1 LASFPDSIGPYRV
14 LSQVGEGS
22 MGVVLKAQDQRLN
35 RTVALKLIRS
45 RADDPS
51 KRQRFWQEARA
62 AAQVAHPNACRLYDI
77 TEEADDLVLVMEFVE
92 GESLAQ
98 RLEQGPLPARQA
110 AQIALELLS
119 ALQAFHKLGIIH
131 RDLKPANILLSPHG
145 AKLLDFGIAKY
156 VYPPEADETAET
168 LGDTTVAGIFLG
180 TPRYASPEQFNGR
193 AVDAR
198 SDLFSLGAILFE
210 MLTAKPAF
218 AGESFAELCH
228 SVLHVTPPALTGSPA
243 ISAMGRIIHTA
254 LARAPQERYPSAEKM
269 AEDLRK
275 ALLAEGIDTVARAQ
289 TLRRMIVLPFRLLR
303 RSEDLEFLTYSL
315 PESITVSLSGLSNLV
330 VRSSLIAAQYAQDV
344 PDFQKIADETEV
356 DVILT
361 GTLFPAGDQIRI
373 TAQLVEVPGGAVL
386 WSHSSDASVRQL
398 LQLHDE
404 LVSRV
409 VEAVLPALNPK
420 EVAALRQDRPAS
432 PTVYQ
437 LYLRANEFSRG
448 WQNLPAAIS
457 LYEQCVQL
465 EPRYAPA
472 WARLGRARW
481 LHDKYTAGSAAGLR
495 SAEEAFQK
503 AFELAPDLPLAHNFY
518 THLQVDQG
526 CSLQALQR
534 LLDLSAG
541 RHTDPELFAG
551 LGHVSRYCG
560 LLQPALFAHH
570 EARRLDPRIPTTLNH
585 TWFMLGDYERA
596 LASSKHD
603 FGYGTALALVML
615 DRIPEAIII
624 LRQHEEA
631 FPWRLSRL
639 FLTSMRAL
647 LEGNREESLRASE
660 ELMNATFRDP
670 EGHYYQAR
678 QLSYLGADDWALA
691 MFSRAVDNGFFC
703 YQSFV
708 RDPWLDHL
716 RGKPAFSAIMQK
728 ASHLHQQAVR
738 TLRSSAAGTLLGLAE
753 EPYGP

>member
-1 LASFPDSIGPYRV
+1 
-14 LSQVGEGS
+14 

-35 RTVALKLIRS
+35 RTVALKLIRANS
-45 RADDPS
+45 DDPG

-77 TEEADDLVLVMEFVE
+77 TEEANQLVLVMEFVE

-98 RLEQGPLPARQA
+98 HLQPGPLPTRQA
-110 AQIALELLS
+110 AQITLELLS
-119 ALQAFHKLGIIH
+119 ALQAFHKLGIVH

-145 AKLLDFGIAKY
+145 AKLLDFGVVKN
-156 VYPPEADETAET
+156 VYPSEAPLPDETAET
-168 LGDTTVAGIFLG
+168 LSDTTIPGIFLG

-243 ISAMGRIIHTA
+243 ITAIGRIVHTA
-254 LARAPQERYPSAEKM
+254 LARPPQERYQSAEKM

-289 TLRRMIVLPFRLLR
+289 TLRRMIVLPFRLMR

-315 PESITVSLSGLSNLV
+315 PESITVSLSALDNLV

-356 DVILT
+356 DVILA
-361 GTLFPAGDQIRI
+361 GTLLPVGEQIRI
-373 TAQLVEVPGGAVL
+373 TAQLIEVPAGSVL
-386 WSHSSDASVRQL
+386 WSHSSDASVRDL
-398 LQLHDE
+398 LQLHDD
-404 LVSRV
+404 LVCRV
-409 VEAVLPALNPK
+409 VQAILPALSPK
-420 EVAALRQDRPAS
+420 DEAALRQDRPAS

-448 WQNLPAAIS
+448 WQKLHTAIE
-457 LYEQCVQL
+457 LYDQCVQL
-465 EPRYAPA
+465 EPNYAPA

-481 LHDKYTAGSAAGLR
+481 LADKYTAGSEEGLH
-495 SAEEAFQK
+495 SADEAFQK
-503 AFELAPDLPLAHNFY
+503 AFDLSPDLPLAHNFY

-526 CSLQALQR
+526 RSLQALQR
-534 LLDLSAG
+534 LLALSTG
-541 RHTDPELFAG
+541 RHSDPELFAG
-551 LGHVSRYCG
+551 LGHVCRYCG

-570 EARRLDPRIPTTLNH
+570 EARRLDPQITTTLNH
-585 TWFMLGDYERA
+585 TYFMLGDYERA
-596 LASSKHD
+596 LAASQHD
-603 FGYGTALALVML
+603 FGYGTALILAML
-615 DRIPEAIII
+615 DRTPEGVAI
-624 LRQHEEA
+624 LRKREED
-631 FPWRLSRL
+631 FPWRLSGL

-647 LEGNREESLRASE
+647 LEGNREESLLASE
-660 ELMNATFRDP
+660 ELMKTTFRDP
-670 EGHYYQAR
+670 EGLYYQAR
-678 QLSYLGADDWALA
+678 QLSHLGADDWALE
-691 MFSRAVDNGFFC
+691 MFSRSVDNGFFC
-703 YQSFV
+703 YPAFV

-728 ASHLHQQAVR
+728 AARLHQQAVAI
-738 TLRSSAAGTLLGLAE
+738 LRSSAAGTLLGLAA
-753 EPYGP
+753 EPYGH

>member
-1 LASFPDSIGPYRV
+1 
-14 LSQVGEGS
+14 
-22 MGVVLKAQDQRLN
+22 MGVVLKARDQRLN

-45 RADDPS
+45 CSDDPS
-51 KRQRFWQEARA
+51 KRERFWQEARA

-77 TEEADDLVLVMEFVE
+77 TEEANELVLVMEFVE

-98 RLEQGPLPARQA
+98 HLRKGPLPARHA

-119 ALQAFHKLGIIH
+119 ALQAFHKLGIVH

-145 AKLLDFGIAKY
+145 AKLLDFGIVKN
-156 VYPPEADETAET
+156 VCLPEADETAET
-168 LGDTTVAGIFLG
+168 LSDTTVPGIFLG

-210 MLTAKPAF
+210 MLTARAAF
-218 AGESFAELCH
+218 AGETFAELCH
-228 SVLHVTPPALTGSPA
+228 SVLHVTPPALTGSSA
-243 ISAMGRIIHTA
+243 ITALGRIVHTA
-254 LARAPQERYPSAEKM
+254 LARAPQDRYPSAEKM

-289 TLRRMIVLPFRLLR
+289 TLRRMIVLPFRLMR

-315 PESITVSLSGLSNLV
+315 PESITVSLSSLDNLA

-356 DVILT
+356 DVILS
-361 GTLFPAGDQIRI
+361 GTLLPVGEQIRI
-373 TAQLVEVPGGAVL
+373 TAQLVEVPGGVVL
-386 WSHSSDASVRQL
+386 WSHSSDVSARQL

-409 VEAVLPALNPK
+409 VGAILPALSPK
-420 EVAALRQDRPAS
+420 DVALLQQDRPAS
-432 PTVYQ
+432 ATVYQ

-448 WQNLPAAIS
+448 WQSLPAAIG
-457 LYEQCVQL
+457 LYDQCVQL
-465 EPRYAPA
+465 EPHYAPA

-481 LHDKYTAGSAAGLR
+481 LHDKYTVGSLAGLR

-503 AFELAPDLPLAHNFY
+503 AFELAPDLPLAHNLY

-526 CSLQALQR
+526 CSLQALER
-534 LLDLSAG
+534 LLNLSAG
-541 RHTDPELFAG
+541 RHTDTELFAG

-560 LLQPALFAHH
+560 LLHPALFAQH
-570 EARRLDPRIPTTLNH
+570 EARRLDPRIPTTINH
-585 TWFMLGDYERA
+585 TYFMLGDYERA
-596 LASSKHD
+596 LAASQHD
-603 FGYGTALALVML
+603 FGYGTALVLAML
-615 DRIPEAIII
+615 DRVPEAIKM
-624 LRQHEEA
+624 LRQHEEG

-647 LEGNREESLRASE
+647 LEGNRDESLRASE
-660 ELMNATFRDP
+660 ELMQATFRDP
-670 EGHYYQAR
+670 EGLYYQAR
-678 QLSYLGADDWALA
+678 QLSYLAADDWALE

-703 YQSFV
+703 YQAFV

-716 RGKPAFSAIMQK
+716 RGKSAFSAIMQK
-728 ASHLHQQAVR
+728 ALQLHQQAIQV
-738 TLRSSAAGTLLGLAE
+738 LRSSARGTLLSLAAETYGL
-753 EPYGP
+753 

>member
-1 LASFPDSIGPYRV
+1 
-14 LSQVGEGS
+14 

-45 RADDPS
+45 RSSDPS
-51 KRQRFWQEARA
+51 QRERFWQEARA
-62 AAQVAHPNACRLYDI
+62 AAQVTHPNACRLYDI
-77 TEEADDLVLVMEFVE
+77 TEEADELVLVMEFVE
-92 GESLAQ
+92 GESLAR
-98 RLEQGPLPARQA
+98 RLQQGQLPARQA

-119 ALQAFHKLGIIH
+119 ALQAFHKLGIVH
-131 RDLKPANILLSPHG
+131 RDLKPANILLSPDG
-145 AKLLDFGIAKY
+145 AKLLDFGIVKH
-156 VYPPEADETAET
+156 VRVPEADETTET
-168 LGDTTVAGIFLG
+168 LSDTTVAGIFLG

-210 MLTAKPAF
+210 MLTARPAF
-218 AGESFAELCH
+218 AGETFAELCH
-228 SVLHVTPPALTGSPA
+228 SVLHVTPPALTGSSA
-243 ISAMGRIIHTA
+243 ITALGRIVHTA
-254 LARAPQERYPSAEKM
+254 LARAPQDRYQSAEKM

-289 TLRRMIVLPFRLLR
+289 TLRRLIVLPFRLMR

-315 PESITVSLSGLSNLV
+315 PESITVSLSSLENLA

-356 DVILT
+356 DVILS
-361 GTLFPAGDQIRI
+361 GTLLPVGEQIRI

-386 WSHSSDASVRQL
+386 WSHSSDVSARQL
-398 LQLHDE
+398 LELHDE
-404 LVSRV
+404 LVNRV
-409 VEAVLPALNPK
+409 VEAVLPALSPK
-420 EVAALRQDRPAS
+420 DVAALQQDRPAS

-448 WQNLPAAIS
+448 WQNLPAAIG

-481 LHDKYTAGSAAGLR
+481 LHDKYTAASAAGLR
-495 SAEEAFQK
+495 TAEEAFQK
-503 AFELAPDLPLAHNFY
+503 AFDLAPDLPLAHNFY
-518 THLQVDQG
+518 TYLQVDQG
-526 CSLQALQR
+526 WTLQALER
-534 LLDLSAG
+534 LLGLSTG

-551 LGHVSRYCG
+551 LAHVCRYCG

-585 TWFMLGDYERA
+585 TYFMLGDYQRA
-596 LASSKHD
+596 YAASQQD
-603 FGYGTALALVML
+603 FGYGTALILAML
-615 DRIPEAIII
+615 DRVPEAVII
-624 LRQHEEA
+624 LRQHEEI
-631 FPWRLSRL
+631 FPLRLSRL

-660 ELMNATFRDP
+660 ELMKATFRDP
-670 EGHYYQAR
+670 EGHYYVAR
-678 QLSYLGADDWALA
+678 QLSHLGADDWALE

-703 YQSFV
+703 YQAFV

-716 RGKPAFSAIMQK
+716 RGKPAFSVIMQK
-728 ASHLHQQAVR
+728 ASQLHQQAVHVLR
-738 TLRSSAAGTLLGLAE
+738 TSAAGTLLGLAA
-753 EPYGP
+753 EPYEL